1 LSSAKSLRR
10 RISIALGLFLLYA
23 SLSSFRALWPF
34 MVELAE
40 VDSASYGSFVGVG
53 SILSVI
59 TRGAMIAA
67 NSVGVVIFTGA
78 LFSIFSAA
86 VLMTGYTYYTI
97 LFSTIFQRMSFAAS
111 MMGRGLVAG
120 MEVPKNW
127 RGVFT
132 AGILSSAQLGI
143 LLGVNLG
150 LALFMLTGSYF
161 YALVAGVLLAILS
174 MTLLAPW
181 IRVKLFQEQFSLRL
195 LIPKRRAARLL
206 MLICCVDAFVWG
218 GIFAFAYVLAP
229 SYLGASE
236 IDIAL
241 ARTMTMILAIPLNLI
256 FGALSD
262 KIKSRKLFMILSELV
277 GAAAL
282 TCYAFI
288 RSPIS
293 IMIFGLLMGLVAST
307 WGPIVI
313 AFFTE
318 VTAREELG
326 ATLSSWSLLT
336 GISRVFYPVIG
347 GFLIAGLGVAF
358 YFSFSAFLL
367 LTIAALIWVLLR
379 EPK

>member
-1 LSSAKSLRR
+1 
-10 RISIALGLFLLYA
+10 
-23 SLSSFRALWPF
+23 
-34 MVELAE
+34 MVELAK
-40 VDSASYGSFVGVG
+40 VDSASYGSFAGVG
-53 SILSVI
+53 TVFSII
-59 TRGAMIAA
+59 MRGAMMAA
-67 NSVGVVIFTGA
+67 NSVGAVIFAGA

-86 VLMTGYTYYTI
+86 VLMIGYTYHTI
-97 LFSTIFQRMSFAAS
+97 FFSTVFQRVGLAAS

-132 AGILSSAQLGI
+132 AGILSSAQLGV

-161 YALVAGVLLAILS
+161 YALLAGIILAILS
-174 MTLLAPW
+174 MIFLAPW
-181 IRVKLFQEQFSLRL
+181 IRVKLFQERFSLKL

-206 MLICCVDAFVWG
+206 MFICCVDAFVWG
-218 GIFAFAYVLAP
+218 GIFDFAYVLAP
-229 SYLGASE
+229 SHLGAVE
-236 IDIAL
+236 VDIAL
-241 ARTMTMILAIPLNLI
+241 ARTLTMILAIPLNLI

-262 KIKSRKLFMILSELV
+262 KIRSRKLFLILSEIT

-282 TCYAFI
+282 TCYALI
-288 RSPIS
+288 RTPIS
-293 IMIFGLLMGLVAST
+293 ILIFGLLMGLVAST

-336 GISRVFYPVIG
+336 GISRAFYPVIG
-347 GFLIAGLGVAF
+347 GFMIAELGVSF

-367 LTIAALIWVLLR
+367 LIIAGLIWILLK
-379 EPK
+379 EPTRVK